1 MQQLPRERLRKAQI
15 AMLLTFIFMGHAAL
29 SSVAWVPEY
38 IARLDVSFATWG
50 TIIGLGVIGSIT
62 PLLFASRLM
71 MRFGS
76 RPLIRVANYGGMV
89 ALVSLGLTS
98 DPALWFFINMAF
110 NFCMSLLG
118 VSVNSHGV
126 LLQKKISKNIIGRLH
141 AGWSVGA
148 VMAAFSGG
156 LATVFLPLEV
166 YLVIVAIST
175 LIIFEFSLKSLL
187 SPEEDGHVE
196 ERAGVV
202 KRRFYQMPSQLWLL
216 AFGLFCGIYP
226 EVAIIDWAA
235 VFARDVLNAEVAL
248 RSVPFATFMV
258 GMIAGRLSMTRLAER
273 YHPHLMASRGS
284 FMAAIA
290 LALTAIF
297 APMLTESSPT
307 LGLVVASLLWGLAGL
322 GLSPVSPAFFSA
334 AGHIPGVSTAWAVS
348 RLSLF
353 NSMVAIGAKT
363 MMGALTEGVGLSL
376 AFFFPISL
384 AIGSGVIAGL
394 FASRARRSELD
405 AAAPPTGPISIIVS
419 PESNR

>member
-1 MQQLPRERLRKAQI
+1 MQQLPRERLKKAQI

-38 IARLDVSFATWG
+38 IDRLDVSFATWG

-62 PLLFASRLM
+62 PLFFASRLM
-71 MRFGS
+71 TRFGS
-76 RPLIRVANYGGMV
+76 RVLIRVSNYGGMV
-89 ALVSLGLTS
+89 ALVSLGLTT
-98 DPALWFFINMAF
+98 DPALWFFFNMAF

-175 LIIFEFSLKSLL
+175 LIIFEFSLRSLL
-187 SPEEDGHVE
+187 SPNEDGHLE
-196 ERAGVV
+196 EKAGVV
-202 KRRFYQMPSQLWLL
+202 KRRFYQMPSQVWLL
-216 AFGLFCGIYP
+216 AFGLFCGVYP

-273 YHPHLMASRGS
+273 FHPHLMASRGS

-297 APMLTESSPT
+297 APILTDSSPT
-307 LGLVVASLLWGLAGL
+307 LGLVVAALLWGLAGL
-322 GLSPVSPAFFSA
+322 GLSPVSPSFFSA
-334 AGHIPGVSTAWAVS
+334 AGHIPGVSTSWAVS

-376 AFFFPISL
+376 AFFFPITL
-384 AIGSGVIAGL
+384 AIGAGVIAGL

-419 PESNR
+419 PESSR

>member
-1 MQQLPRERLRKAQI
+1 MHQLPRARLKKAQI

-38 IARLDVSFATWG
+38 IDRLDVSFATWG

-62 PLLFASRLM
+62 PLFFASRLM

-89 ALVSLGLTS
+89 ALVSLGLTT
-98 DPALWFFINMAF
+98 DPALWFFFNMAF

-148 VMAAFSGG
+148 VLAAFSGG

-175 LIIFEFSLKSLL
+175 LIIFEFSLRSLL
-187 SPEEDGHVE
+187 SPSEDGHLE
-196 ERAGVV
+196 EKAGVL
-202 KRRFYQMPSQLWLL
+202 KRRFYQMPSQVWLL
-216 AFGLFCGIYP
+216 AFGLFCGAYP

-235 VFARDVLNAEVAL
+235 VFARDVLNAEGAL

-273 YHPHLMASRGS
+273 FHPHLMASRGS

-290 LALTAIF
+290 MALTAIF
-297 APMLTESSPT
+297 APILTDSSPT

-322 GLSPVSPAFFSA
+322 GLSPVSPSFFSA
-334 AGHIPGVSTAWAVS
+334 AGHIPGVSTSWAVS

-376 AFFFPISL
+376 AFFFPITL
-384 AIGSGVIAGL
+384 AIGAGVIAGL
-394 FASRARRSELD
+394 FGSRARRSELD

-419 PESNR
+419 PESSR

>member
-1 MQQLPRERLRKAQI
+1 MQVLPRQRLRKVQI

-29 SSVAWVPEY
+29 ASVAWVPEY

-50 TIIGLGVIGSIT
+50 TIIGFGVVGSIT
-62 PLLFASRLM
+62 PLFFASRLM

-89 ALVSLGLTS
+89 FLVSLGLTS
-98 DPALWFFINMAF
+98 DPAIWFFINMAF

-118 VSVNSHGV
+118 VSVNSHAV
-126 LLQKKISKNIIGRLH
+126 LLQKKISKNIIGRMH

-148 VMAAFSGG
+148 VLAAFTGG
-156 LATVFLPLEV
+156 LATVFLALEV
-166 YLVIVAIST
+166 YLILVAIVT
-175 LIIFEFSLKSLL
+175 LIVFEFSLRWLM
-187 SPEEDGHVE
+187 SPEEDGHQE
-196 ERAGVV
+196 EKAGVV

-248 RSVPFATFMV
+248 RSIPFAVFMV
-258 GMIAGRLSMTRLAER
+258 GMITGRLSMTRMAER
-273 YHPHLMASRGS
+273 WHPHLIASRGS
-284 FMAAIA
+284 FLAALA

-297 APMLTESSPT
+297 APMVTDLSPT
-307 LGLVVASLLWGLAGL
+307 LGLIMASLLWGVAGF
-322 GLSPVSPAFFSA
+322 GLSSVSPAFFSA
-334 AGHIPGVSTAWAVS
+334 AGHVPGVSTAWAVS

-353 NSMVAIGAKT
+353 NSMVSIGAKT
-363 MMGALTEGVGLSL
+363 VMGALTQGVGLSL

-384 AIGSGVIAGL
+384 AIGSGIIAGM
-394 FASRARRSELD
+394 FASRARQSELE
-405 AAAPPTGPISIIVS
+405 AAAPPTGPISIIVA
-419 PESNR
+419 PEADR

>member
-1 MQQLPRERLRKAQI
+1 
-15 AMLLTFIFMGHAAL
+15 MLLTFIFMGHAAL

-62 PLLFASRLM
+62 PLFFASRLM

-89 ALVSLGLTS
+89 ALVSLGLTT

-175 LIIFEFSLKSLL
+175 LIIFEFSLRSLL

-216 AFGLFCGIYP
+216 AFGLFCGVYP

-273 YHPHLMASRGS
+273 FHPHLMASRGS
-284 FMAAIA
+284 FMAAVA

-297 APMLTESSPT
+297 APMLTAISPT

-376 AFFFPISL
+376 AFFFPITL
-384 AIGSGVIAGL
+384 AVGAGVIAGL

-419 PESNR
+419 PESSR

>member
-1 MQQLPRERLRKAQI
+1 
-15 AMLLTFIFMGHAAL
+15 
-29 SSVAWVPEY
+29 
-38 IARLDVSFATWG
+38 
-50 TIIGLGVIGSIT
+50 
-62 PLLFASRLM
+62 
-71 MRFGS
+71 
-76 RPLIRVANYGGMV
+76 MV

-98 DPALWFFINMAF
+98 DPALWFFFNMAF
-110 NFCMSLLG
+110 NFFMSLLG

-126 LLQKKISKNIIGRLH
+126 LLQKKISKTIIGRLH

-156 LATVFLPLEV
+156 FATVFLSLEV
-166 YLVIVAIST
+166 YLLIVAIST
-175 LIIFEFSLKSLL
+175 LIIFEFSLRSLL

-273 YHPHLMASRGS
+273 YHPHLIASRGS
-284 FMAAIA
+284 FMAAFV
-290 LALTAIF
+290 LALTAFF
-297 APMLTESSPT
+297 APMLTEVSPT
-307 LGLVVASLLWGLAGL
+307 LGLVVASVLWGLAGL
-322 GLSPVSPAFFSA
+322 GLSSVSPAFYSA
-334 AGHIPGVSTAWAVS
+334 AGHVPGVSTAWAVS

-363 MMGALTEGVGLSL
+363 LMGALTEGVGLSL
-376 AFFFPISL
+376 AFFFPITL
-384 AIGSGVIAGL
+384 AIGSGIIAGM

-405 AAAPPTGPISIIVS
+405 AATPPTGPISIVVS
-419 PESNR
+419 PEPNR